1 MAVNQNTGG
10 SIHHTILLWP
20 LPQAVI
26 ALSFAGFA
34 RRFSGAAIPVAAATV
49 LVALSGAL
57 VVNEYYCAMLRNG
70 GAPAWDDGVIA
81 VAHYFERA
89 PGYGV
94 AFAMDWGIIEP
105 IRLIERG
112 RVRLASGIDQ
122 FSGPTISPED
132 QATLRSMVSDQRNLF
147 VAHPAGA
154 EFFPGKSAQLQSFA
168 ASIGFV
174 PQMVERLSDSFGRP
188 FFEIYRF
195 VPAGPPVP

>member
-1 MAVNQNTGG
+1 
-10 SIHHTILLWP
+10 
-20 LPQAVI
+20 
-26 ALSFAGFA
+26 
-34 RRFSGAAIPVAAATV
+34 
-49 LVALSGAL
+49 
-57 VVNEYYCAMLRNG
+57 MLRNG
-70 GAPAWDDGVIA
+70 GAPAWDDGVMA
-81 VAHYFERA
+81 AAHYFERA

-122 FSGPTISPED
+122 LSGPTISPED
-132 QATLRSMVSDQRNLF
+132 QATLRGMVSDQRNLF

-154 EFFPGKSAQLQSFA
+154 EFFRGKSAQLQSFA

-174 PQMVERLSDSFGRP
+174 PQMVEKLSDSFGRP

-195 VPAGPPVP
+195 VPAGGTRQAEN